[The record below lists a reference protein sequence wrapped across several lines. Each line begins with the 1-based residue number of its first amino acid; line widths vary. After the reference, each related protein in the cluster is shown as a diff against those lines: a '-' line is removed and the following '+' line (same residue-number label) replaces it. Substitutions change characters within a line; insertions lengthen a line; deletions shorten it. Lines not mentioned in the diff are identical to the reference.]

1 MGNTIFTVRNIR
13 ALRNFLGLLATLFL
27 VAIASSGIARADS
40 HALLGAI
47 IGGST
52 GALVGDSM
60 GGRDGAIMGGALGA
74 VAGVAL
80 TQAHYRP
87 EVEYLPPPRFY
98 RPPHAV
104 APAPI
109 YYPRYERDGERHRWE
124 GHQPYSGH
132 RHQRNRNWDQE
143 GYRR

>member
-1 MGNTIFTVRNIR
+1 MRHTLFTVHNIR
-13 ALRNFLGLLATLFL
+13 ALRNFSLLLATLFL
-27 VAIASSGIARADS
+27 AAIVGSGIARADS
-40 HALLGAI
+40 RALLGAI

-60 GGRDGAIMGGALGA
+60 GGRDGAMMGGALGA

-98 RPPHAV
+98 RSPPAV

-109 YYPRYERDGERHRWE
+109 YYPRYERDWERRRWE
-124 GHQPYSGH
+124 GRQPYSEH
-132 RHQRNRNWDQE
+132 RHQRNRDWDQE